1 MGLAEVISARP
12 YRLGA
17 SPIAYAA
24 LQCFSAYNAPAY
36 TEALVCMSGVFS
48 NLSEIVDRTT
58 CPGPCSQFR
67 EIGLNGYMA
76 RGADQAYAGA
86 SYIVTWSYSI
96 LTDIQLGG
104 NAPFKKFMK
113 EYPAE
118 GGWNDGMNPYD
129 TYHSWAATQYR
140 AKVGSHYIE

>member
-36 TEALVCMSGVFS
+36 TEALVCMSGAFS

-76 RGADQAYAGA
+76 RGADQENAGK
-86 SYIVTWSYSI
+86 SVTLLIPSLARESVCFYS
-96 LTDIQLGG
+96 
-104 NAPFKKFMK
+104 
-113 EYPAE
+113 
-118 GGWNDGMNPYD
+118 
-129 TYHSWAATQYR
+129 
-140 AKVGSHYIE
+140 

>member
-1 MGLAEVISARP
+1 MHRLQQPQPAMGLAEVISARP

-24 LQCFSAYNAPAY
+24 LQCFSAYNVPAY
-36 TEALVCMSGVFS
+36 TEALVCMSGAFS

-76 RGADQAYAGA
+76 RGADQENAGK
-86 SYIVTWSYSI
+86 SVTLLIPSLARESVC
-96 LTDIQLGG
+96 
-104 NAPFKKFMK
+104 F
-113 EYPAE
+113 
-118 GGWNDGMNPYD
+118 
-129 TYHSWAATQYR
+129 HS
-140 AKVGSHYIE
+140 